1 MLMKKAVIIF
11 CSIAACISCSKTEVV
26 YDQTEEITL
35 LAVNENMTKSMMSGN
50 DFKGESFNVWAWYKP
65 LGASTTIEK
74 WMGDHAEQQLYID
87 EKPFV
92 QKTSPYW
99 GGQAQYFWP
108 KQGSLMLAG
117 YYAPNLNDENAVT
130 YQFDAT
136 NNKMVF
142 SGVEPGKVVKPTKN
156 DDKEV
161 HTYDEDIMYFN
172 MTPASI
178 AYSQAA
184 PVVTFKHALSWITV
198 TLKKRTN
205 PEINANIIVH
215 EVSFSDI
222 YTKGDGTVIGTSDI
236 AWEKSADVT
245 EGVYYVTE
253 DKDTSTEE
261 HDSEIE
267 MTTTENTLDE
277 PLFIPQTMENK
288 KLKVVYSVV
297 STDNSTFTETYE
309 IKLSDLKYRE
319 DNETVATKKASS
331 WDAGKHYTYA
341 ITIGTEEILVTPTV
355 SPWEPIIYP
364 VDIPIPENE
373 QEENNK
379 Q

>member
-1 MLMKKAVIIF
+1 
-11 CSIAACISCSKTEVV
+11 
-26 YDQTEEITL
+26 
-35 LAVNENMTKSMMSGN
+35 
-50 DFKGESFNVWAWYKP
+50 
-65 LGASTTIEK
+65 
-74 WMGDHAEQQLYID
+74 
-87 EKPFV
+87 
-92 QKTSPYW
+92 
-99 GGQAQYFWP
+99 
-108 KQGSLMLAG
+108 
-117 YYAPNLNDENAVT
+117 
-130 YQFDAT
+130 
-136 NNKMVF
+136 
-142 SGVEPGKVVKPTKN
+142 
-156 DDKEV
+156 
-161 HTYDEDIMYFN
+161 
-172 MTPASI
+172 
-178 AYSQAA
+178 
-184 PVVTFKHALSWITV
+184 
-198 TLKKRTN
+198 
-205 PEINANIIVH
+205 
-215 EVSFSDI
+215 
-222 YTKGDGTVIGTSDI
+222 
-236 AWEKSADVT
+236 
-245 EGVYYVTE
+245 
-253 DKDTSTEE
+253 
-261 HDSEIE
+261 